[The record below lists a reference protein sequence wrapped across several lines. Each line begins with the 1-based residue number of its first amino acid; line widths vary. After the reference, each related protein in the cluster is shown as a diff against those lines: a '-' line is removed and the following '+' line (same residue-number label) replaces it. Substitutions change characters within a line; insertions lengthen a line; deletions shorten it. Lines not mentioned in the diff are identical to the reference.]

1 MDKELGLLD
10 KLQAMDARN
19 FHAWNYRR
27 FVAALMKRSD
37 EDELEHTENM
47 IDKNLSN
54 YSAWHNRSVLLSN
67 LMKKAAPG
75 FTNKEEVLTREY
87 ELVCEALFTDEDDQS
102 GWFYHL
108 WLLDQ
113 TVRSDFPLLVS
124 SWPVEGS
131 DIFLPAADCLDGC
144 ASMNVFH
151 YSSRNFPLVLY
162 FNQSVGG
169 VNSSTVSVSC
179 GFNLNAD
186 LIWKPLS
193 SNDSQCAKV
202 WATRLA
208 IPDAELHSSEPYQV
222 EVKVGY
228 SLGIVSTTGVA
239 YSHPSQT
246 SFQLHLQKP
255 PLESGHESRLGKI
268 QWKDDCFADYESGSA
283 EPDLVNL
290 LLDNLTIKNEVGP
303 TASTWQARIIDYET
317 NIFRDL
323 LDCKIGMLTVARL
336 LTAYDLLRPLDKPV
350 HCEEVLELYSE
361 LMKLDPTHYRYYKD
375 NHSLVL
381 LQQVTSSKESLLS
394 HCFHYRDSTLSTSG
408 GPLCL
413 RLNNLA
419 ISQLGS
425 FGKLLWVQVLDLS
438 NNGLQSIEGLEALQR
453 LSQLCLRNNKFRSF
467 TALES
472 LRYLKSLKVLDISQ
486 NEIGSHS
493 IDTTRYLFRSPL
505 SHSMGSCDGNINDL
519 SSKAY
524 WEAFFVLKDMGLTQ
538 LDMAGNAIASGS
550 FNVFLEK
557 LLPTLKWLDGVQV
570 N

>member
-1 MDKELGLLD
+1 M
-10 KLQAMDARN
+10 
-19 FHAWNYRR
+19 
-27 FVAALMKRSD
+27 
-37 EDELEHTENM
+37 
-47 IDKNLSN
+47 
-54 YSAWHNRSVLLSN
+54 SN
-67 LMKKAAPG
+67 LMKKAAPA
-75 FTNKEEVLTREY
+75 FTNKEEVSTREY
-87 ELVCEALFTDEDDQS
+87 ELVREALFTDEDDQS

-113 TVRSDFPLLVS
+113 TVRSEFPLLVS

-131 DIFLPAADCLDGC
+131 DISPPAADRLDGC
-144 ASMNVFH
+144 ASVNVFH
-151 YSSRNFPLVLY
+151 YSSRNFPLILY

-208 IPDAELHSSEPYQV
+208 IPDAELHSSEPHQV

-239 YSHPSQT
+239 YSHPSHI
-246 SFQLHLQKP
+246 SFHLHLQQKP
-255 PLESGHESRLGKI
+255 PLESRQESRLGRI
-268 QWKDDCFADYESGSA
+268 QWKDDCFADYEPGSA

-290 LLDNLTIKNEVGP
+290 LDNLTIKNELEP
-303 TASTWQARIIDYET
+303 TASTWKARIIDDET
-317 NIFRDL
+317 NIFVTYWTG
-323 LDCKIGMLTVARL
+323 KIGKLTVARL

-361 LMKLDPTHYRYYKD
+361 LIKLDPSHYRYYKD

-381 LQQVTSSKESLLS
+381 LQ
-394 HCFHYRDSTLSTSG
+394 
-408 GPLCL
+408 
-413 RLNNLA
+413 
-419 ISQLGS
+419 QLGS

-438 NNGLQSIEGLEALQR
+438 KNELQSIEGLEALQH
-453 LSQLCLRNNKFRSF
+453 LSQLCLSNNKFKSF

-493 IDTTRYLFRSPL
+493 IDTTRYLFCSPL
-505 SHSMGSCDGNINDL
+505 SHSMGSCDWNINDL
-519 SSKAY
+519 CSKTY
-524 WEAFFVLKDMGLTQ
+524 REAFFVLKDMGLTQ
-538 LDMAGNAIASGS
+538 LAVAGNAIGSGS

-557 LLPTLKWLDGVQV
+557 HLPTLKWLDGVQV